1 MSDPNSIKGRIII
14 LGGGAVGSSI
24 AASLSNNPDHEIVLV
39 ARKDHLYR
47 IDARGLELKGKINNN
62 FKNITTTEKIDF
74 KLSDDDYILF
84 TVKAGQLE
92 ESILDVIPFLSK
104 NSKLVFLQNG
114 YGIKELAIRVIE
126 NSDLTNFSI
135 KNIFAG
141 IVAMGATFN
150 DPGIINFWGGEIKFQ
165 TGLEELDKIFSITNE
180 EYEGFIKS
188 SIRKDIL
195 KDTWMKLIINSIVN
209 PLSVILKG
217 KNNFIAEDRFDSLKE
232 PLLNEGVKIA
242 LAEDGVDLSHL
253 TVSHINKY
261 INTNNITS
269 MYQDFLKMK
278 KNEIDF
284 INGKIIELGKKN
296 KIDVTNNIM
305 IYNIIKSLEDI
316 NLGK

>member
-1 MSDPNSIKGRIII
+1 MLNNINKKKRIVI

-47 IDARGLELKGKINNN
+47 IDARGLELKGKINSN
-62 FKNITTTEKIDF
+62 FRNITTTEKIDF

-104 NSKLVFLQNG
+104 NTKLILLQNG
-114 YGIKELAIRVIE
+114 YGIKELAVDVIKKSLADFNKE
-126 NSDLTNFSI
+126 
-135 KNIFAG
+135 NIFAG

-150 DPGIINFWGGEIKFQ
+150 EPGIINFWGGELKFQ
-165 TGLEELDKIFSITNE
+165 IGLEELNLIFKETNDNFN
-180 EYEGFIKS
+180 GFVKS
-188 SIRKDIL
+188 SIRKDIK

-217 KNNFIAEDRFDSLKE
+217 KNNFIAEKRFDNLKHPLLKE
-232 PLLNEGVKIA
+232 GIEVA
-242 LAEDGVDLSHL
+242 LSDGIDLTHL
-253 TVSHINKY
+253 TVDHINKY

-269 MYQDFLKMK
+269 MYQDFLKKK
-278 KNEIDF
+278 KNEIDY
-284 INGKIIELGKKN
+284 INGKIIDLGKQGN
-296 KIDVTNNIM
+296 IDVTSNIM
-305 IYNIIKSLEDI
+305 IYNIVKSLEGI
-316 NLGK
+316 NLGE